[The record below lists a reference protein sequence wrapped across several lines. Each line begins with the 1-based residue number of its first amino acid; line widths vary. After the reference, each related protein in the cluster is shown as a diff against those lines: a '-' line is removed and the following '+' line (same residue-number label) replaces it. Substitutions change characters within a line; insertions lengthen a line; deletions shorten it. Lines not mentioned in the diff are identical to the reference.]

1 MPRPLVLLVALLAAL
16 LSAQL
21 SAPSARAEAPA
32 EPLRLLFIGNSL
44 TSTHDLPLIVQAMA
58 AQQGCAV
65 KVTVRAVPD
74 FSLED
79 HWKSGARNLLASTQP
94 DFVILQQGPSTRPE
108 SREHLARWTRAWAD
122 VARATAKPAQV
133 ALFMVWPISGTRDGF
148 KLVSRSYRE
157 AAEAN
162 QCRLL
167 AAGDA
172 WAAVLALSHLSTLHD
187 PDGLHPNLSGSF
199 LAAMVIARGLTGID
213 PALVPARLKLASGR
227 IVTVPEE
234 TLARFRTVLAAP

>member
-1 MPRPLVLLVALLAAL
+1 MPRTLALLFALLAAL
-16 LSAQL
+16 F
-21 SAPSARAEAPA
+21 SAPAARAQTPA

-44 TSTHDLPLIVQAMA
+44 TSTHDLPLIVQAMTA
-58 AQQGCAV
+58 HQGRTV

-79 HWKSGARNLLASTQP
+79 HWKSGARNLLTSTQP

-122 VARATAKPAQV
+122 VARTAPKPAQV
-133 ALFMVWPISGTRDGF
+133 ALFMVWPVSGTRDGF

-162 QCRLL
+162 QCLL
-167 AAGDA
+167 LPAGDA
-172 WAAVLALSHLSTLHD
+172 WVAALALSHASTLHD
-187 PDGLHPNLSGSF
+187 ADGLHPNLGGSF

-213 PALVPARLKLASGR
+213 PALVPHQLKLANGR
-227 IVTVPEE
+227 TVKLPEE
-234 TLARFRTVLAAP
+234 TVARFRTVLAAP